1 MVGGILLTE
10 YILESVRDSLGYTNI
25 PDFDKEVLLHVNA
38 ALMVLAQ
45 NGCGRHIDLSEGTT
59 WEEFLEPD
67 RPKTN
72 DEMLPIAKAYTF
84 MRTKQ
89 LFDPPPPNTAGYYDQ
104 ISNEYLWRIRE
115 GYGIKEENYE

>member
-1 MVGGILLTE
+1 MTE
-10 YILESVRDSLGYTNI
+10 IILESVKDSLGYTNI

-38 ALMVLAQ
+38 ALMVLVQ
-45 NGCGRHIDLSEGTT
+45 NGCGRHIVLDEGTT
-59 WEEFLEPD
+59 WDEFLEPD

-89 LFDPPPPNTAGYYDQ
+89 LFDPPPPNTAGYYEK
-104 ISNEYLWRIRE
+104 ITNEYLWRIRE
-115 GYGIKEENYE
+115 GYGIMEGTYE